1 MVLSLR
7 ASHCLGAFRFMPQ
20 AHCFGLLTAFLLLLL
35 MLGYCA
41 PAFRL
46 LPSLNTSTQT
56 AHCRFPSFLSAHFHC
71 TTTTRP
77 MFFYN
82 LTQAHRH
89 AGICACF
96 CLGFFFPLRL
106 INFLASPKNNRE
118 DVLVNM
124 QRRAFLSSSSTP
136 KHKNDNA
143 GWGHP
148 MTFDSVVAPKNYS
161 VSREL
166 LRKVDSLKKQIRT

>member
-1 MVLSLR
+1 MLESALVFVW
-7 ASHCLGAFRFMPQ
+7 AF
-20 AHCFGLLTAFLLLLL
+20 
-35 MLGYCA
+35 
-41 PAFRL
+41 
-46 LPSLNTSTQT
+46 
-56 AHCRFPSFLSAHFHC
+56 
-71 TTTTRP
+71 
-77 MFFYN
+77 
-82 LTQAHRH
+82 
-89 AGICACF
+89 
-96 CLGFFFPLRL
+96 FFFPLRL